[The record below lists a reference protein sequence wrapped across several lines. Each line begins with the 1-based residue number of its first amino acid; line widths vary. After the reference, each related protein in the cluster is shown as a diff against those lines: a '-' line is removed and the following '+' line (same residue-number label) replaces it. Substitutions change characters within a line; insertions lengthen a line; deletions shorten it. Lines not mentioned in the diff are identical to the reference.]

1 MCNQTKPEQKCRGRP
16 QNKKTET
23 LVLDKLNATNSP
35 PTINSFANTAVF
47 SVRNVELIYPN
58 SPSSST
64 HQHHPKQKRSRRPRR
79 RSNDATISPPP
90 TNTITNDDVSSVR
103 NVEIIFP
110 NSAPSASHQRDPKR
124 KRSQRFNTRL
134 NDTTTTAALRNLE
147 LVNPNS
153 SPSSTHQHCPK
164 QKRHQPS
171 KTRLNVATTTTARNV
186 DLVTPN
192 SLAPS
197 SHQHHPKLEHG
208 QRSKT
213 RLNDTATTIMR
224 NVELVNPNS
233 RPFSSHQHHLK
244 QKCSQR
250 SIKRSAE
257 TTTTTPRIPELIKRN
272 SALCSSHQQ
281 HPKQDRSRRSKT
293 LSDETTT
300 TVDLINCKFSTSS
313 FHRPH
318 PKKKRSRRS
327 RTRLDDTTTTA
338 LRNVELVNPNSPAS
352 SSHQRHLKQNR
363 IWGSKTRLYDIPILD
378 NTVSAPI
385 TNTITNDVFTGRN
398 VELINPSSHASS
410 SQRRSRLKQKCSRQS
425 TRRLADTSTTIS
437 CAPTTTTTTTT
448 KGVVFS
454 VRNVELI
461 SAISPASSSHQRR
474 RSLPRLPIR
483 TSKSDRKRLP
493 VAVSPTIDS
502 FMLIKAFSRVA
513 RLVLNL
519 DAVVKVFCVHTHPN
533 FSMPWQM
540 KRQFSS
546 ISSGV
551 VIEGRRV
558 LTCAHSVENYTH
570 VNLLKRDSDTKYV
583 ATVLAIGSQC
593 DIGEAL
599 LTVDD
604 DEFWEG
610 VSPVEFG
617 DLPAL
622 QDAVTVVGYPI
633 GGDTISVTSGVVS
646 RIEILSYVHGST
658 ELLGLQIDAAINSGN
673 SGGPAFNDKGNC
685 VGIAFQS
692 LKHEDV
698 ENIGYV
704 IPTPVIM
711 HFIQDYE
718 KHGTYT
724 GFPILGVEWQKMEN
738 PDLRLSMGMKP
749 DQKGVRIRRIDPTAP
764 EFKVLKPSDI
774 ILSFDGVDIANDGT
788 VPFRHGERIGFSYLV
803 SQKYTGDNAAIEVLR
818 NSETLKFNVKL
829 GTHRRLIPA
838 HNKGRPPSYYI
849 VAGFVFTTVS
859 VPYLRSEYGK
869 DYEYEAPVKLLDKL
883 LHEMPQ
889 SPEEQIVVVSQVL
902 VADINIGYEDIV
914 NTQVHAFNGKP
925 VKNLKS
931 LAHMV
936 DNCDDEYL
944 KFDLEYQQ
952 IVVLRTKNAKAA
964 TLDILSTHCIP
975 SAMSDDLKT

>member
-1 MCNQTKPEQKCRGRP
+1 MCSETKRKRKRGRRLKIRP
-16 QNKKTET
+16 PENAM
-23 LVLDKLNATNSP
+23 LDSNNTSSP
-35 PTINSFANTAVF
+35 PAADNDVVF
-47 SVRNVELIYPN
+47 SV
-58 SPSSST
+58 S
-64 HQHHPKQKRSRRPRR
+64 
-79 RSNDATISPPP
+79 
-90 TNTITNDDVSSVR
+90 
-103 NVEIIFP
+103 
-110 NSAPSASHQRDPKR
+110 
-124 KRSQRFNTRL
+124 
-134 NDTTTTAALRNLE
+134 
-147 LVNPNS
+147 
-153 SPSSTHQHCPK
+153 
-164 QKRHQPS
+164 
-171 KTRLNVATTTTARNV
+171 
-186 DLVTPN
+186 
-192 SLAPS
+192 
-197 SHQHHPKLEHG
+197 
-208 QRSKT
+208 
-213 RLNDTATTIMR
+213 
-224 NVELVNPNS
+224 
-233 RPFSSHQHHLK
+233 
-244 QKCSQR
+244 
-250 SIKRSAE
+250 
-257 TTTTTPRIPELIKRN
+257 
-272 SALCSSHQQ
+272 
-281 HPKQDRSRRSKT
+281 
-293 LSDETTT
+293 
-300 TVDLINCKFSTSS
+300 
-313 FHRPH
+313 
-318 PKKKRSRRS
+318 
-327 RTRLDDTTTTA
+327 
-338 LRNVELVNPNSPAS
+338 
-352 SSHQRHLKQNR
+352 
-363 IWGSKTRLYDIPILD
+363 
-378 NTVSAPI
+378 
-385 TNTITNDVFTGRN
+385 N
-398 VELINPSSHASS
+398 VELINPAAEPSS
-410 SQRRSRLKQKCSRQS
+410 SNHH
-425 TRRLADTSTTIS
+425 
-437 CAPTTTTTTTT
+437 
-448 KGVVFS
+448 G
-454 VRNVELI
+454 
-461 SAISPASSSHQRR
+461 RR
-474 RSLPRLPIR
+474 RRGRPPKTPKHEPSITATSAKTLAMPVPPIANGA
-483 TSKSDRKRLP
+483 
-493 VAVSPTIDS
+493 VAAAVINAES
-502 FMLIKAFSRVA
+502 AVA
-513 RLVLNL
+513 RGVPAM
-519 DAVVKVFCVHTHPN
+519 DAVVKVFCVHTEPN
-533 FSMPWQM
+533 FSLPWQR
-540 KRQFSS
+540 KRQYSS
-546 ISSGV
+546 SSSGF
-551 VIEGRRV
+551 VIKGRRV
-558 LTCAHSVENYTH
+558 LTNAHSVEHYTQ
-570 VNLLKRDSDTKYV
+570 VKLKKRGSDTKYV
-583 ATVLAIGSQC
+583 ATVLAIGTEC
-593 DIGEAL
+593 DIAL

-936 DNCDDEYL
+936 ENCDDEYL